1 METRRAYSVI
11 ELKEVNEE
19 RREITGLATTP
30 ATDRMGDVVVP
41 EGAQFSLPVPFL
53 WQHDRLEP
61 IGSVTRA
68 EVKKGGIQITAT
80 IPKVLGP
87 SRLAARLDEAWES
100 IKAGLVRGL
109 SIGFSPIEWSETDMG
124 YRFTRW
130 DWLELSAV
138 TIPANAEANIATI
151 KSLAEQQRAEPRKI
165 PVGVSAPKTICKKF
179 NPKKIEEHAMTINV
193 NDKIK
198 EWEATR
204 QAKSARMVAII
215 EAAEGEGRSLDAQE
229 AEEYE
234 NLNLEVKA
242 ADEHLKRLNEL
253 AKLNAKTAQPVPDEM
268 RKHETP
274 RTAPAV
280 VKSIKNDEPGIGI
293 ARLGMAMC
301 IARGSVD
308 GARAW
313 IERNFANDI
322 RLNGIMKAAVGA
334 GSTTNP
340 EWAGNL
346 VEYQTMSSEFVEYL
360 RPRTIIGQFGVG
372 GVPALRRA
380 PFNIRMPRKTRAGTA
395 SWVGEGY
402 AKPVTSS
409 GYDYLEL
416 KWAKIAA
423 ISAITEELNRFS
435 DPSVQTLVRDDLAE
449 AVIERM
455 DMDFVNPAKGVGTGA
470 TASPASITNGVV
482 AIPASGTTA
491 ADLNA
496 DLTALWEVADDTNLP
511 ANTAVYIMDSRTAR
525 AVAQMRNTLGTREYP
540 TMGPTGGT
548 IDGTP
553 VIVSN
558 YVPKDTSGSYIIL
571 VFASE
576 IFLADDGIVTVDV
589 SNEASLVM
597 DTEAYNLSDS
607 TTPTPAQV
615 VSMWQTNSLAIK
627 AERYVN
633 WAKRRPE
640 AVAMISGANYSAA

>member
-1 METRRAYSVI
+1 MEKRRAYSTIV
-11 ELKEVNEE
+11 LKEVNEE
-19 RREITGLATTP
+19 SREITGIATTP
-30 ATDRMGDVVVP
+30 SVDRVGDIVVS
-41 EGAQFSLPVPFL
+41 EGAQFTLPIPFL

-68 EVKKGGIQITAT
+68 AVKKDGIHITAS
-80 IPKVLGP
+80 IPKVAGP

-109 SIGFSPIEWSETDMG
+109 SIGFFPIEWTETEEG
-124 YRFTRW
+124 YKFLRW

-138 TIPANAEANIATI
+138 TIPANMDASIETV
-151 KSLAEQQRAEPRKI
+151 KSFADQQQPEPQKF
-165 PVGVSAPKTICKKF
+165 PVGVPTKKTICKKLST
-179 NPKKIEEHAMTINV
+179 KQIEGTAMPINV
-193 NDKIK
+193 TEKIK

-204 QAKSARMVAII
+204 QAKSARMIAII
-215 EAAEGEGRSLDAQE
+215 EAAEGEGRSLDASE

-234 NLNLEVKA
+234 NLNAEVKA

-253 AKLNAKTAQPVPDEM
+253 SKINAKTAAPVPDDM

-274 RTAPAV
+274 RTASAV
-280 VKSIKNDEPGIGI
+280 VRSAKNDEPGIGI

-301 IARGSVD
+301 VARGSVD

-313 IERNFANDI
+313 IERNFPNDI

-334 GSTTNP
+334 GSTTDP

-346 VEYQTMSSEFVEYL
+346 VDYQNMSSEFIEYL

-372 GVPALRRA
+372 GVPALRRV
-380 PFNIRMPRKTRAGTA
+380 PFNIRMPRKTRPGSA

-409 GYDYLEL
+409 AYDYMEL

-435 DPSVQTLVRDDLAE
+435 DPSVQLLVRDDLAE

-455 DMDFVNPAKGVGTGA
+455 DVDFVNPAKGVGTGA

-496 DLTALWEVADDTNLP
+496 DLAALWETADGTNLA

-525 AVAQMRNTLGTREYP
+525 SIAQMRNTLGTREYP
-540 TMGPTGGT
+540 TMAPTGGT

-558 YVPKDTSGSYIIL
+558 YSPKDSSGSYIIL

-576 IFLADDGIVTVDV
+576 IFLSDDGVVTVDV
-589 SNEASLVM
+589 SREASLVM
-597 DTEAYNLSDS
+597 DTEAYNLHNS
-607 TTPTPAQV
+607 TTPTPTQV